1 MIRNLLV
8 KRRLQSAAVST
19 NRFMAECNHL
29 GEAIEA
35 PARSD
40 PGAPRLGPS
49 SAQLKELL
57 KARRARSD
65 FFGAH
70 LFADPAWDILLM
82 AYVTLLDQ
90 ERQLV
95 STLLRTSLVP
105 ATTLLRWIKTLQH
118 DGWLERTE
126 DPIEGPRAVLELS
139 TAGKAGMERYLAAVW
154 PSLPL

>member
-1 MIRNLLV
+1 MIRKLLM
-8 KRRLQSAAVST
+8 KRRLRNAAVRT
-19 NRFMAECNHL
+19 NRFMAQHNYL
-29 GEAIEA
+29 GAAIEA
-35 PARSD
+35 PAGADS
-40 PGAPRLGPS
+40 GAPRPGPS

-95 STLLRTSLVP
+95 SSLLRTSLVP

-126 DPIEGPRAVLELS
+126 DPIEGPRAFLELS